1 MFKTPSFEIY
11 TMGPREVRETLGTVS
26 VIHQEWI
33 AAKCGFLTESEKIDF
48 EVVPW
53 VDEYIH
59 LSADEIV
66 VV

>member
-1 MFKTPSFEIY
+1 
-11 TMGPREVRETLGTVS
+11 MGPREVRETLGTVS

-66 VV
+66 VVN